1 MLDYTITL
9 ENLEVSTDLVE
20 YPQIFVLYLHIYNKQ
35 SGCGYKFQ
43 EFFEKDRYKR
53 EEIVTKIEEKIDY
66 FRSQVSAEV
75 FDEVLLRVKAA
86 IV

>member
-20 YPQIFVLYLHIYNKQ
+20 YPQMFVLFLHIYNKV
-35 SGCGYKFQ
+35 SGCGYKLQ

-53 EEIVTKIEEKIDY
+53 EEIILKVDDKIDY